1 MFNVRF
7 FFRKQLEG
15 AYSVERLF
23 EDIRNHLPL
32 DIKND
37 KKMSIFP
44 STGILNRLYNIVH
57 ACLNQS
63 DVNHITGEVHFLSY
77 LMRKKIT
84 VLTILDCVMME
95 KLSGFKRMIFWIFW
109 LWLPE
114 KRSGYITVISETT
127 KIQLLKYLRCNPEK
141 IRVLHCNVSP
151 EFKKTPK
158 EFGSPPRILQV
169 GTFENKNL
177 LRVISALRGIDC
189 KLVIIGKIGKK
200 EIDALEKN
208 SIDFENHVN
217 LKREELVQQY
227 ELSDILIF
235 ASTYEGFGLPIV
247 EANAVGRPVITSN
260 LSAMPEVAA
269 DAACLV
275 DPYDVN
281 SIRSGVLRVVEDSD
295 YRERII
301 SNGYKN
307 AERFSVKVISEKYAS
322 LYREV
327 FLTSGGNV

>member
-127 KIQLLKYLRCNPEK
+127 KIQLLKYLRCNS
-141 IRVLHCNVSP
+141 I
-151 EFKKTPK
+151 
-158 EFGSPPRILQV
+158 
-169 GTFENKNL
+169 
-177 LRVISALRGIDC
+177 
-189 KLVIIGKIGKK
+189 KL
-200 EIDALEKN
+200 
-208 SIDFENHVN
+208 
-217 LKREELVQQY
+217 
-227 ELSDILIF
+227 
-235 ASTYEGFGLPIV
+235 
-247 EANAVGRPVITSN
+247 
-260 LSAMPEVAA
+260 
-269 DAACLV
+269 
-275 DPYDVN
+275 
-281 SIRSGVLRVVEDSD
+281 
-295 YRERII
+295 
-301 SNGYKN
+301 
-307 AERFSVKVISEKYAS
+307 
-322 LYREV
+322 
-327 FLTSGGNV
+327 